1 MPKAPPMSLAHR
13 VPNAERPASRLPVT
27 ALGRLAADAPLAQAT
42 DKRTVAPRLAHC
54 IRALALAAALLL
66 PLGPV
71 PARAQT
77 PAPTPA
83 KDYRPNAALGQAL
96 AKKPFIETKTNPGG
110 KGILDNS
117 CIYKESFSLSPSEI
131 VSEHCDAAGAAAK
144 FTGQYGP
151 PDQASDA
158 DGGKKLL
165 EYRLLHNE
173 NSYLVKIYFGCAQ
186 GKTEQFALVECK
198 NEKNRAKPGRPPD
211 ERPFW
216 KKMSPF

>member
-1 MPKAPPMSLAHR
+1 MPKAPPMSRARR
-13 VPNAERPASRLPVT
+13 VPAAARPAARP
-27 ALGRLAADAPLAQAT
+27 LAAVPVRRAVDTHPAPAAEG
-42 DKRTVAPRLAHC
+42 RAIVPGF
-54 IRALALAAALLL
+54 ALALRAVALAAVLLL
-66 PLGPV
+66 PAG
-71 PARAQT
+71 PARAQ
-77 PAPTPA
+77 APVQA

-117 CIYKESFSLSPSEI
+117 CIYKESFSLSPSE
-131 VSEHCDAAGAAAK
+131 VVLDHCDVAGATAK

-151 PDQASDA
+151 PEQASDA

-165 EYRLLHNE
+165 VYRLLHNE
-173 NSYLVKIYFGCAQ
+173 NSYLVKIYIECSQ

-216 KKMSPF
+216 KKLSPF

>member
-1 MPKAPPMSLAHR
+1 MPKAPPIPLR
-13 VPNAERPASRLPVT
+13 VQTVGQRADWPLVAALVRVAAVAPVVPT
-27 ALGRLAADAPLAQAT
+27 TDRRAFAPHLAA
-42 DKRTVAPRLAHC
+42 VA
-54 IRALALAAALLL
+54 RAVVLAAALLL
-66 PLGPV
+66 PAD
-71 PARAQT
+71 PARAQA
-77 PAPTPA
+77 PAPAPA

-117 CIYKESFSLSPSEI
+117 CIYKESFSLGPSEV
-131 VSEHCDAAGAAAK
+131 VSEHCDVAGATAK

-151 PDQASDA
+151 PEQASEA

-165 EYRLLHNE
+165 VYRLLHNE
-173 NSYLVKIYFGCAQ
+173 NSYLVKIYIGCAQ

-211 ERPFW
+211 ERSFW